1 VSGIAGLFTVWRNTR
16 LVVMISVTAAIHA
29 AAMIAFKW
37 IVLLPGVTDVRP
49 AAVFPVV
56 FSLLFGPAAAWG
68 AAIGNTIGD
77 LFGSLGPG
85 TLIGFVGNLLYGY
98 IPHRVWESW
107 RTTPPRMSTAGDW
120 AIFSLAVVAASGACA
135 LIVGWGVHLLGLYP
149 FPFVAGII
157 LANNTIL
164 SLLLGPALLKAL
176 EPRVARLNLLYTDLA
191 GPREV
196 ATARRLLPRAAGIA
210 LAVIALAGVVSGY
223 SAWAAE
229 APGSTITFTVAPFVV
244 GVLLMTVLL

>member
-1 VSGIAGLFTVWRNTR
+1 VTGITGLFTIWRNTR
-16 LVVMISVTAAIHA
+16 LVVLISVIAAIHA

-37 IVLLPGVTDVRP
+37 LVLLPGVTDVRP

-107 RTTPPRMSTAGDW
+107 RTTPPRMNTVGDW
-120 AIFSLAVVAASGACA
+120 AIFGLSVVAASSACA

-149 FPFVAGII
+149 FPFVSGII
-157 LANNTIL
+157 LANNTLL
-164 SLLLGPALLKAL
+164 SLVLGPALLKAL
-176 EPRVARLNLLYTDLA
+176 EPRVARLNLLYSDLA
-191 GPREV
+191 APRGG
-196 ATARRLLPRAAGIA
+196 ASARRALTRAAGIV
-210 LAVIALAGVVSGY
+210 LAVLALGGVVSGY
-223 SAWAAE
+223 SAWAAA
-229 APGSTITFTVAPFVV
+229 APASTITFAVTPFVV
-244 GVLLMTVLL
+244 GVLLMTLLL

>member
-1 VSGIAGLFTVWRNTR
+1 MSAIAGLFTVWRNTR
-16 LVVMISVTAAIHA
+16 LVVMISVTAAIQA

-56 FSLLFGPAAAWG
+56 FSILFGPSAAWG

-77 LFGSLGPG
+77 LFGTFGPG

-98 IPHRVWESW
+98 IPHQVWASW
-107 RTTPPRMSTAGDW
+107 RTTPPRMRTVGDW
-120 AIFSLAVVAASGACA
+120 TIFSLAVVAASAACA
-135 LIVGWGVHLLGLYP
+135 LTVGWGVHLLGLYP

-157 LANNTIL
+157 LANNIIL
-164 SLLLGPALLKAL
+164 SVVLGPALLKAL

-191 GPREV
+191 GPQEN
-196 ATARRLLPRAAGIA
+196 ATARRVLPRVAGIA
-210 LAVIALAGVVSGY
+210 LAVIALAGVLSGY

-229 APGSTITFTVAPFVV
+229 APGSTVTLTVTPFVL